1 MLRCPS
7 WPSVASLQ
15 RPPGAA
21 ACPPCQTTVGPD
33 PGVLCRDWCC
43 SAWLSAPSPEVV
55 TAPPP
60 HLLARCH
67 LLCHSVES
75 HCYLSF
81 HAPGHV
87 RGQLSSSASPCCL
100 SCISA
105 SALAPLLGGQDPP
118 WGRGAPSATSLSHCF
133 QLSPALWMHGSVC
146 VVEFPQYQAFM
157 CEKYSP
163 YKARCTDRLG

>member
-1 MLRCPS
+1 MALGCQPAAPTRSSSVPS
-7 WPSVASLQ
+7 LPDNGGAGSGCTLQ
-15 RPPGAA
+15 GL
-21 ACPPCQTTVGPD
+21 
-33 PGVLCRDWCC
+33 VLFCLVIGTLTG
-43 SAWLSAPSPEVV
+43 SSHS
-55 TAPPP
+55 PPP
-60 HLLARCH
+60 HLLARWH